1 MKSPVTAKRIS
12 NIIECLSYES
22 FRYTCRGLYEEHKF
36 LFVLLM
42 TFKIDIYNGRVK
54 QDEFQTFIKGNVLIT
69 SNDNILNFH
78 FEG

>member
-1 MKSPVTAKRIS
+1 MKSPVTTKRIS
-12 NIIECLSYES
+12 NIIECLSFES

-42 TFKIDIYNGRVK
+42 TFKIDIDNGRVRHE
-54 QDEFQTFIKGNVLIT
+54 EFQTFIKGNVLIPT
-69 SNDNILNFH
+69 NNHIMNLY